1 MGVFARIG
9 GAIKRIGQRAGSL
22 IKAGIKK
29 AAPIIMNIAEKG
41 TSLLKHI
48 PGHIGTIAGIANKG
62 INTVREITGAIP
74 HDGAR
79 DAINRKLDKAQFL
92 VHEGIQR
99 GADLHQKATRFQPLI
114 TKAGDLAERAMRH
127 VNPPP
132 P

>member
-1 MGVFARIG
+1 MEILRRIG

-41 TSLLKHI
+41 TNLLKHI

-79 DAINRKLDKAQFL
+79 DAINRKLDKTQL
-92 VHEGIQR
+92 
-99 GADLHQKATRFQPLI
+99 
-114 TKAGDLAERAMRH
+114 
-127 VNPPP
+127 
-132 P
+132 

>member
-41 TSLLKHI
+41 TNVLKHI
-48 PGHIGTIAGIANKG
+48 PGHIGTIARIANKG

-79 DAINRKLDKAQFL
+79 DAINRKLLIICKL
-92 VHEGIQR
+92 VSIIPE
-99 GADLHQKATRFQPLI
+99 
-114 TKAGDLAERAMRH
+114 
-127 VNPPP
+127 
-132 P
+132 